1 MHGQYHVEFSLSMK
15 LGFGQNY
22 VELVRG
28 KTLVAFDLRALP
40 PEADRAGAGAR
51 KQQSYREIGRVWTKV
66 GHGRWRKG
74 KGDKCNCCSRLTLM
88 EDQFYQQRVAR
99 HGL

>member
-1 MHGQYHVEFSLSMK
+1 MK

-51 KQQSYREIGRVWTKV
+51 KQQSYREIGRVGTKHEDMV
-66 GHGRWRKG
+66 GGGREKG
-74 KGDKCNCCSRLTLM
+74 TNASSAAAD
-88 EDQFYQQRVAR
+88 
-99 HGL
+99 